1 MRYLVV
7 LILFL
12 FALGIAACGG
22 SEIHSF
28 MNEGTVCL
36 ASNSDGTLDAA
47 VVFPTCLSST
57 CDTVLGTSCAI
68 SVADS
73 EIVME
78 SSGSYASPTRGAC
91 SVDCQTLTARCT
103 SPEPVPPGEYE
114 VVHGED
120 RGAVTVPTPAT
131 ALFGPL
137 HLFPSCDWVLNGEE
151 PDQAGTP

>member
-1 MRYLVV
+1 MHYLAGA
-7 LILFL
+7 LLL
-12 FALGIAACGG
+12 QLALGIAACGG
-22 SEIHSF
+22 SEIYSF
-28 MNEGTVCL
+28 MNEGMVCL

-68 SVADS
+68 GVADS

-78 SSGSYASPTRGAC
+78 SSGSYASPKRGDC
-91 SVDCQTLTARCT
+91 SADCKPLIAYCT
-103 SPEPVPPGEYE
+103 SPEPVPPGEYA

-131 ALFGPL
+131 TLFGSER
-137 HLFPSCDWVLNGEE
+137 FPPCDWVLNREE
-151 PDQAGTP
+151 ADQAGRP

>member
-1 MRYLVV
+1 MRWLVGFV
-7 LILFL
+7 LLL
-12 FALGIAACGG
+12 FALGIASCGG
-22 SEIHSF
+22 SEILSF

-57 CDTVLGTSCAI
+57 CDAVLDTSCAM

-78 SSGSYASPTRGAC
+78 SSGSFARPTRGAC
-91 SVDCQTLTARCT
+91 SADCNTLTAYCT
-103 SPEPVPPGEYE
+103 SPEPLPPGEYA

-131 ALFGPL
+131 MLFGSEA
-137 HLFPSCDWVLNGEE
+137 FFACDWILEREE
-151 PDQAGTP
+151 ADQAGRP